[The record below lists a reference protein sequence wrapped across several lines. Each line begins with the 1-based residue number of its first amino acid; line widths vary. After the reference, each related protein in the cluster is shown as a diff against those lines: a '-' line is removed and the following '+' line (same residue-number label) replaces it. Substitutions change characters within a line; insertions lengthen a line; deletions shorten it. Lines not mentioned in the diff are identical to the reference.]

1 MSDLTKSIATCSS
14 KDGPST
20 SEPKPKTMSPAQI
33 AANRRNAQK
42 STGPKTARGRAIS
55 KMNAFKHGL
64 LGKEVLVRG
73 RHASESQREFRSLLA
88 QFREHLAPVGP
99 LEEMLVDLIVT
110 THWRLRRVVKAEAGE
125 IALNVDAGHWQRTRQ
140 DPWFE
145 TIKWDALGDPVS
157 AMRNSA
163 LGNSLMENEL
173 KAVHASVEQ
182 IGELTEAAI
191 QTVIFHGK
199 PYGLTRDLEEL
210 RLSLQQNPEGLEP
223 GALRARQKEQA
234 LAYINKQLRL
244 IAWDKAACEEHER
257 NEESARQAAAVLP
270 SSEVLDKIMRYET
283 KLERQLYRAMN
294 QLERLQRQ
302 RLGESIPPPVS
313 LEVTENT

>member
-1 MSDLTKSIATCSS
+1 M
-14 KDGPST
+14 
-20 SEPKPKTMSPAQI
+20 
-33 AANRRNAQK
+33 
-42 STGPKTARGRAIS
+42 
-55 KMNAFKHGL
+55 
-64 LGKEVLVRG
+64 
-73 RHASESQREFRSLLA
+73 
-88 QFREHLAPVGP
+88 
-99 LEEMLVDLIVT
+99 
-110 THWRLRRVVKAEAGE
+110 
-125 IALNVDAGHWQRTRQ
+125 
-140 DPWFE
+140 
-145 TIKWDALGDPVS
+145 KWAALGDPVS